1 MNVDFINCSSI
12 FYQKVE
18 KNKVF
23 PCSWNSIVFRSLGT
37 SCTSPV
43 RPPARVKN
51 LDHPCCLVNHQRT
64 HQTRHILKFRSRPDY
79 LMTFLKAHRAGHF
92 ISWTFGLVKRLWKI
106 NVDSLCWNSIGNFCS
121 FLIEKSI
128 TGQQTPCL
136 FSTIVFL
143 SPLLFYISFSS
154 LAVQDSSIGDLVTES
169 VRDFWKKRD

>member
-23 PCSWNSIVFRSLGT
+23 PCSWNSIVFRSLRP

-43 RPPARVKN
+43 HPTARVKN
-51 LDHPCCLVNHQRT
+51 LDHTCCLVNHQRT
-64 HQTRHILKFRSRPDY
+64 HQTRHILKLRSRPDY
-79 LMTFLKAHRAGHF
+79 LMTFLTLQTIHFWKHIVPAGHF
-92 ISWTFGLVKRLWKI
+92 ISWTFGLVKRLRKI

-143 SPLLFYISFSS
+143 SPLLFYMLFSFF
-154 LAVQDSSIGDLVTES
+154 
-169 VRDFWKKRD
+169 R